1 MLDLSSL
8 LEHYGYAA
16 IFAGTFVEGESML
29 LLGSFAAHK
38 GYLSMPWVLAT
49 AGVAAFISDQLYFR
63 LGRRYG
69 AQLVV
74 DRPRLQSR
82 VAKALAIIDRHAILC
97 VLAMRFLWGFR
108 IALPVAI
115 GMSPMPAARYLALDL
130 IGAAIWASVVGWIG
144 YSSVRIF
151 SATVAD
157 FYTYEGAIISA
168 LVVLALG
175 VVLLRW
181 WWPRRAD

>member
-1 MLDLSSL
+1 MLELSAL
-8 LEHYGYAA
+8 LQHYGYVA
-16 IFAGTFVEGESML
+16 IFVGTFVEGESML

-38 GYLSMPWVLAT
+38 GYLSMPGVLAT
-49 AGVAAFISDQLYFR
+49 AGIAAFVSDQIYFR

-74 DRPRLQSR
+74 DRPQLQIR

-115 GMSPMPAARYLALDL
+115 GMSSMSAARYLTLDL

-144 YSSVRIF
+144 FSSVRIF

-157 FYTYEGAIISA
+157 FRTYEGEIVAA
-168 LVVLALG
+168 LVLLALG

-181 WWPRRAD
+181 WPRRAA